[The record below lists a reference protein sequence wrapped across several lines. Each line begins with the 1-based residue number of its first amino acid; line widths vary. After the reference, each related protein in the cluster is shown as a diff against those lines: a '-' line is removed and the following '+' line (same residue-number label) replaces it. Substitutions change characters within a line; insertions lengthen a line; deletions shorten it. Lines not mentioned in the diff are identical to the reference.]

1 MAESRQATA
10 VGNEADLQ
18 AELEKTRAELE
29 KARAEAAEARAEHSR
44 AAGERA
50 ELARALEEAR
60 RSAERQA
67 ARKEEQAMQQLR
79 RQKKVLLTI
88 ASTPDDSTPVHV
100 SINGYAYRIPRDIP
114 TPVPEAVAEA
124 VRLAAMDV
132 PMVERQENGQDKTTF
147 RHVSR
152 FPFTIA
158 PLEPAG
164 QAAGTD
170 GAAEAV

>member
-1 MAESRQATA
+1 MAESRQAA
-10 VGNEADLQ
+10 AGNEADLQ

-79 RQKKVLLTI
+79 QQKKVLLTI
-88 ASTPDDSTPVHV
+88 ASTTDDSTPVHV

-114 TPVPEAVAEA
+114 TPVPGAVAEA

-132 PMVERQENGQDKTTF
+132 PMVERQENGQDKTIF
-147 RHVSR
+147 RHVNR
-152 FPFTIA
+152 FAFTIA

-164 QAAGTD
+164 QDAGTG